1 MQHDINAFLAC
12 DIRASY
18 VVRRSGASEK
28 DLRDDALKFYAEK
41 WQSKFIY
48 ELAYDFLKGKKKMA
62 IQYDTERKE
71 GREGVTCKED

>member
-41 WQSKFIY
+41 WRSKFIY
-48 ELAYDFLKGKKKMA
+48 ELAYDFLKGEKKWL
-62 IQYDTERKE
+62 YDTAQSARKGE
-71 GREGVTCKED
+71 KEYL